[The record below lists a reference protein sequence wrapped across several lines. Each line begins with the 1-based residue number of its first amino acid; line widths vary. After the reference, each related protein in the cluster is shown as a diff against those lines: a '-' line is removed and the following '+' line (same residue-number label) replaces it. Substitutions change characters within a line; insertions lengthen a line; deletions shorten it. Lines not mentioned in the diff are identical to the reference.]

1 MAPAIRANAGA
12 ATMTHSPD
20 QPIAIQQRTISE
32 IVNNAVPPNTLTQ
45 QGIHNYMLP
54 QKTAHHEKPG
64 KLTPA
69 QNNERVR
76 QHRNRRKAENKEYNL
91 KRKLVKQMK
100 QSKRKRKPTKT
111 RNKPQQTQQQEL
123 ITNDVTSADHKKDSS
138 QKSCPTHNNKMEANY
153 NEYEQDCQDYDFA
166 EVSGDNSTSEDEE
179 YRPHPTTIRQQ
190 KSDDQD
196 HILDES
202 DSENDTH
209 KQGGEIRKLIIT
221 KRITR
226 AATLARGEA
235 RGPKT
240 GETKKLRVAG
250 FFQST
255 AIKSSPNNN
264 TTPTTPT
271 NRGMKKDNPKRT
283 REETSTHTQNN
294 RTPPKKQIRV
304 ATATASTTTPSI
316 IVAATTVQ
324 NRGPTPS
331 TGGHRKAIQRGK

>member
-1 MAPAIRANAGA
+1 MFG
-12 ATMTHSPD
+12 
-20 QPIAIQQRTISE
+20 
-32 IVNNAVPPNTLTQ
+32 
-45 QGIHNYMLP
+45 
-54 QKTAHHEKPG
+54 
-64 KLTPA
+64 
-69 QNNERVR
+69 
-76 QHRNRRKAENKEYNL
+76 
-91 KRKLVKQMK
+91 
-100 QSKRKRKPTKT
+100 
-111 RNKPQQTQQQEL
+111 
-123 ITNDVTSADHKKDSS
+123 
-138 QKSCPTHNNKMEANY
+138 
-153 NEYEQDCQDYDFA
+153 EQDCQDYDFA

-226 AATLARGEA
+226 AATLARGEV